1 MIRYRRP
8 PVRAAA
14 LGLILAVTVGLSG
27 CSSGG
32 KSAGVQLSVFHL
44 HPGDCIVPPAS
55 IKAELSKLKVVS
67 CREPHTQEVY
77 ALVVDHASSNY
88 PGTTALQ
95 TFANGACLQ
104 EFASYVGVD
113 YRDSSLYYTYLLPSV
128 RSWASGD
135 HTVDCVVTT
144 TGQELTKS
152 VKKSDL

>member
-1 MIRYRRP
+1 M
-8 PVRAAA
+8 
-14 LGLILAVTVGLSG
+14 TVGLSG

-44 HPGDCIVPPAS
+44 HPGDCIVPPTS

-77 ALVVDHASSNY
+77 ALVVDHASDTY
-88 PGTTALQ
+88 PGTSALQ
-95 TFANGACLQ
+95 SFANGACLQ
-104 EFASYVGVD
+104 QFASYVGVD